1 MPEIAVNRVE
11 YTVGDTGPTIHVMGR
26 DAEGNAKHVEVTG
39 MRPYFYTTNK
49 SLRGTLPST
58 ARIDR
63 STQFKSIIGEPCTR
77 IYTTNPGEVRDL
89 RERFDHLEAD
99 VVFTVR
105 FQIDTGI
112 KSGMSYPSEK
122 CDVSEIVPVDLNYPS
137 RVCMLDLEC
146 SDENGWPDARSDPIT
161 AITCHDSFTKQYV
174 TFVLGDPSTPIP
186 RKENC
191 TTAIYWNEKDLLKA
205 FIAYINDTDPDILT
219 GWNVNDFDIPYIMG
233 RFEANRLDKD
243 SIARLPG
250 MSLHDDTIRGR
261 QVFDL
266 LAGYKR
272 MHLTKKESYRLDA
285 IAEAEIGEHKVHFSG
300 KICEL
305 PLETLVEYNRKDV
318 ELCVRIDAKDEIID
332 FHREIAKYV
341 GCSLDR
347 TLNSMPLI
355 DVYILRK
362 ARAMKFILPSKGKMK
377 DDGEQFE
384 GATVFAPRKGLH
396 KNCIVL
402 DLTSLYPMV
411 MMTGNMSPDT
421 KDPAGEI
428 MAPTGVRFR
437 KSPDGMVRSIQA
449 EFFASRKEMKRMRGT
464 FDFGS
469 RDYKLYDMKQ
479 NVVKVLMNSYYG
491 VSGNSAFRLYD
502 KEIGA
507 SVTSVGREILKHN
520 KKLIEEEGLEVIMGD
535 SVGKD
540 SRIMLYDKHG
550 NFISNDTIAKTFDAF
565 AAGGVW
571 SDEGKEYCIPRGV
584 YTDTINSEGKAALKR
599 VNYMMRHK
607 CGKKMYRV
615 NLTNYWSVDV
625 TEDHSLIG
633 IDPCKNHR
641 KITERI
647 TEVKPEHIGI
657 NVKSLLIKKQSFN
670 GNIASMGFPKE
681 FYELMGYFIGCGSF
695 ESISRRCCLA
705 GGEDCAEVIEK
716 IFNPLDAKGWFSKW
730 YIKSEKKGDISFYG
744 KAGDFLQENCRGEGT
759 QKIIPSIIYSET
771 FENQCAFLRGLF
783 SSDGSCMVRPSG
795 PIVRYCS
802 IDKYLCEEIQ
812 SVLHLVGIP
821 SSIFRDN
828 TPNSYNGV
836 VSGTHSY
843 LVYIRMLE
851 PFAKQIG
858 FIEDRKQSRISG
870 YTTKMKKELLH
881 VDFDVAKVAAVKEIE
896 YDDYV
901 YDIEVQDTHKFFA
914 NNILVHNTDS
924 CVAPVD
930 EALGREGTIA
940 LARMLEKKLNDS
952 YPGFAKS
959 CLNADVS
966 YFSVKFEKLYER
978 FFSGGRKKRYA
989 GLLVWKEGKDV
1000 KEVDVVGYEMKRSDT
1015 PLVTK
1020 GVQKMLIEKVLNG
1033 DTYENIRKEV
1043 SLVLRVYRA
1052 DGYTLDE
1059 IGIPG
1064 GIGKALDEYEN
1075 PDAQVRGCIY
1085 ANNHF
1090 GANFG
1095 RGSKPKRIYIKRVPP
1110 QYPRT
1115 DVICFE
1121 YGDQVPEGFVPDKEL
1136 MIEKTIRGPL
1146 ERIMEALDWDWIDF
1160 DPTTPT
1166 LAMWGI

>member
-1 MPEIAVNRVE
+1 MPEIAVNRIE
-11 YTVGDTGPTIHVMGR
+11 YTVGDDGPIIWAFGR
-26 DAEGNAKHVEVTG
+26 DAEGNAKRVEITG
-39 MRPYFYTTNK
+39 MHPYFYSTNK
-49 SLRGTLPST
+49 SLRGTLPAT

-63 STQFKSIIGEPCTR
+63 TTQFRSIVGEPCTR

-112 KSGMSYPSEK
+112 CSGMSYPSEK
-122 CDVSEIVPVDLNYPS
+122 CTVEEIAPVDLNYPS
-137 RVCMLDLEC
+137 RVCTVDIEC
-146 SDENGWPDARSDPIT
+146 SDENGWPDARNDPIT

-174 TFVLGDPSTPIP
+174 TFVLGNPDTPIP
-186 RKENC
+186 RKKNC
-191 TTAIYWNEKDLLKA
+191 TTAIYQNEKDLLKA
-205 FIAYINDTDPDILT
+205 FIVYINDTDPDILT

-318 ELCVRIDAKDEIID
+318 ELCVRIDAKDEIVD

-362 ARAMKFILPSKGKMK
+362 AKEMKFVLPSKGKMK

-421 KDPAGEI
+421 KDPEGEI

-535 SVGKD
+535 
-540 SRIMLYDKHG
+540 
-550 NFISNDTIAKTFDAF
+550 
-565 AAGGVW
+565 
-571 SDEGKEYCIPRGV
+571 
-584 YTDTINSEGKAALKR
+584 
-599 VNYMMRHK
+599 
-607 CGKKMYRV
+607 
-615 NLTNYWSVDV
+615 
-625 TEDHSLIG
+625 
-633 IDPCKNHR
+633 
-641 KITERI
+641 
-647 TEVKPEHIGI
+647 
-657 NVKSLLIKKQSFN
+657 
-670 GNIASMGFPKE
+670 
-681 FYELMGYFIGCGSF
+681 
-695 ESISRRCCLA
+695 
-705 GGEDCAEVIEK
+705 
-716 IFNPLDAKGWFSKW
+716 
-730 YIKSEKKGDISFYG
+730 
-744 KAGDFLQENCRGEGT
+744 
-759 QKIIPSIIYSET
+759 
-771 FENQCAFLRGLF
+771 
-783 SSDGSCMVRPSG
+783 
-795 PIVRYCS
+795 
-802 IDKYLCEEIQ
+802 
-812 SVLHLVGIP
+812 
-821 SSIFRDN
+821 
-828 TPNSYNGV
+828 
-836 VSGTHSY
+836 
-843 LVYIRMLE
+843 
-851 PFAKQIG
+851 
-858 FIEDRKQSRISG
+858 
-870 YTTKMKKELLH
+870 
-881 VDFDVAKVAAVKEIE
+881 
-896 YDDYV
+896 
-901 YDIEVQDTHKFFA
+901 
-914 NNILVHNTDS
+914 TDS

-1033 DTYENIRKEV
+1033 DTYENIRNEV

-1064 GIGKALDEYEN
+1064 GIGKSLDEYEN

-1095 RGSKPKRIYIKRVPP
+1095 RGSKPKRIYIKRVPS

-1121 YGDQVPEGFVPDKEL
+1121 YGDQVPEGFDPDKEL

>member
-1 MPEIAVNRVE
+1 MPEIAVNRIE
-11 YTVGDTGPTIHVMGR
+11 YTIGDTGPTIHVMGR
-26 DAEGNAKHVEVTG
+26 DSEGIARHIEITG
-39 MRPYFYTTNK
+39 MRPYFYITNK

-63 STQFKSIIGEPCTR
+63 STQFRSIVGEPCTR

-122 CDVSEIVPVDLNYPS
+122 CDVSEIAPVDLNYPS

-146 SDENGWPDARSDPIT
+146 SDENGWPDARNDPIT

-174 TFVLGDPSTPIP
+174 TFVLGDPSVPIP

-191 TTAIYWNEKDLLKA
+191 TTTIYQQEKDLLKA

-250 MSLHDDTIRGR
+250 TSLHDDTIRGR

-318 ELCVRIDAKDEIID
+318 DLCVRIDAKDEIVD

-362 ARAMKFILPSKGKMK
+362 AKEMNFVLPSKGKMK

-421 KDPAGEI
+421 KDPEGEI

-535 SVGKD
+535 
-540 SRIMLYDKHG
+540 
-550 NFISNDTIAKTFDAF
+550 
-565 AAGGVW
+565 
-571 SDEGKEYCIPRGV
+571 
-584 YTDTINSEGKAALKR
+584 
-599 VNYMMRHK
+599 
-607 CGKKMYRV
+607 
-615 NLTNYWSVDV
+615 
-625 TEDHSLIG
+625 
-633 IDPCKNHR
+633 
-641 KITERI
+641 
-647 TEVKPEHIGI
+647 
-657 NVKSLLIKKQSFN
+657 
-670 GNIASMGFPKE
+670 
-681 FYELMGYFIGCGSF
+681 
-695 ESISRRCCLA
+695 
-705 GGEDCAEVIEK
+705 
-716 IFNPLDAKGWFSKW
+716 
-730 YIKSEKKGDISFYG
+730 
-744 KAGDFLQENCRGEGT
+744 
-759 QKIIPSIIYSET
+759 
-771 FENQCAFLRGLF
+771 
-783 SSDGSCMVRPSG
+783 
-795 PIVRYCS
+795 
-802 IDKYLCEEIQ
+802 
-812 SVLHLVGIP
+812 
-821 SSIFRDN
+821 
-828 TPNSYNGV
+828 
-836 VSGTHSY
+836 
-843 LVYIRMLE
+843 
-851 PFAKQIG
+851 
-858 FIEDRKQSRISG
+858 
-870 YTTKMKKELLH
+870 
-881 VDFDVAKVAAVKEIE
+881 
-896 YDDYV
+896 
-901 YDIEVQDTHKFFA
+901 
-914 NNILVHNTDS
+914 TDS

-1064 GIGKALDEYEN
+1064 GIGKSLDEYEN

-1095 RGSKPKRIYIKRVPP
+1095 RGSKPKRIYIKRVPS

-1121 YGDQVPEGFVPDKEL
+1121 YGDQVPDGFVPDKEL

-1166 LAMWGI
+1166 LAMWGV